1 MGEGL
6 GVEVEDVTG
15 RQLEAA
21 LETENLLAVMFYS
34 KNCKTCDRVLS
45 VLERVGEEVAVNG
58 ITLVRVNDKKAAKTH
73 AIRNFPALSL
83 FKMGEA
89 LHYEGDL
96 TDAEAILDFLSSPEA
111 LDVPGQIEDVT
122 ASQLE
127 VLVQHQNFVA
137 VFFYTGNKQSNE
149 VMNNL
154 EKVDDYCDKLE
165 ISLVKIND
173 LELVTE
179 YNLGELPA
187 LVYYRHNIPILY
199 EGELTEEDDILEW
212 LIQNRNSGDEE
223 DIIEEVEF
231 KSLEAMVSAV
241 ENIAVLFYNAKS
253 TKMDQ
258 ILESVE
264 TIDDD
269 CDTRGV
275 HFVKIADPAAAY
287 HYGISTLP
295 TLVYFKNSVPNLFD
309 GELLDDEGVLQ
320 WLMTHFE
327 SAEIEEVSSSM
338 LGRLIRDTRNIV
350 VIFCK
355 YIAYAIIALTHT
367 CYLIKNYAPD
377 ELKKFLPPQNVRGM
391 ASET

>member
-1 MGEGL
+1 LNIGPHGPHL
-6 GVEVEDVTG
+6 YLPD
-15 RQLEAA
+15 
-21 LETENLLAVMFYS
+21 
-34 KNCKTCDRVLS
+34 
-45 VLERVGEEVAVNG
+45 
-58 ITLVRVNDKKAAKTH
+58 
-73 AIRNFPALSL
+73 
-83 FKMGEA
+83 
-89 LHYEGDL
+89 
-96 TDAEAILDFLSSPEA
+96 
-111 LDVPGQIEDVT
+111 
-122 ASQLE
+122 
-127 VLVQHQNFVA
+127 
-137 VFFYTGNKQSNE
+137 TGNKQSSE
-149 VMNNL
+149 VLNNL
-154 EKVDDYCDKLE
+154 EKVDDYCEKLE

-187 LVYYRHNIPILY
+187 LVYYRHSIPILY
-199 EGELTEEDDILEW
+199 EGELTADDDILEW

-241 ENIAVLFYNAKS
+241 ENIAVLFYNSKS
-253 TKMDQ
+253 SKMDQ

-295 TLVYFKNSVPNLFD
+295 TLVYFKNGVPNMFD

-320 WLMTHFE
+320 WLMTHLE
-327 SAEIEEVSSSM
+327 AAEIEEVSSSM

-377 ELKKFLPPQNVRGM
+377 ELKKFLPPQSVRGM